1 MRRMGGHLQA
11 GDDAARAHSILLRKL
26 AGFSGLVHENMYRFL
41 GWRFLTIGRRLERGM
56 GMSGILAVLA
66 APDAQPGAL
75 DLCIELGDS
84 ILTHRRR
91 FTVAASRETVIDL
104 LALDPMN
111 PRSLR
116 NQIDEM
122 AEQVDMLPGAS
133 RAGMLSPLGRA
144 MRRLQ
149 TDVATSLPET
159 LDSAVI
165 LDMRG
170 ELARLSDLL
179 TEAYLR

>member
-1 MRRMGGHLQA
+1 
-11 GDDAARAHSILLRKL
+11 
-26 AGFSGLVHENMYRFL
+26 
-41 GWRFLTIGRRLERGM
+41 
-56 GMSGILAVLA
+56 
-66 APDAQPGAL
+66 
-75 DLCIELGDS
+75 
-84 ILTHRRR
+84 
-91 FTVAASRETVIDL
+91 VIDL

>member
-1 MRRMGGHLQA
+1 
-11 GDDAARAHSILLRKL
+11 
-26 AGFSGLVHENMYRFL
+26 
-41 GWRFLTIGRRLERGM
+41 
-56 GMSGILAVLA
+56 
-66 APDAQPGAL
+66 
-75 DLCIELGDS
+75 
-84 ILTHRRR
+84 
-91 FTVAASRETVIDL
+91 
-104 LALDPMN
+104 
-111 PRSLR
+111 
-116 NQIDEM
+116 
-122 AEQVDMLPGAS
+122 
-133 RAGMLSPLGRA
+133 